1 MSLNPGRKMRWL
13 GLFLLLLSVP
23 GASALSQ
30 DVHVRNVQA
39 YQQGKNVIIEYDL
52 KGDNRVTFDVDLR
65 LSRNGGE
72 TFDYAPTAV
81 SGAVGSGIPSGQG
94 KEVVWAVLQD
104 FPDGV
109 EGEEYQFKVL
119 ATQEGTVP
127 SEPTRAQRDPSPSP
141 QPSTQSTV
149 SRDDDDG
156 DGFAFR
162 LGVGLSYNTRETIE
176 VQYYDGY
183 QASLWLELPSSLGL
197 KFNYRNTTGTFQQG
211 STVDVDLL
219 YNTGFLYGG
228 AGLGIFEFG
237 DELFKNNSY
246 NLSAVAGVGF
256 SMGGIYPYVE
266 YRYPF
271 SRGQRDDVLSGGI
284 LYSF

>member
-13 GLFLLLLSVP
+13 GLFLILLAVP

-81 SGAVGSGIPSGQG
+81 SGAVGSGVPSGQG
-94 KEVVWAVLQD
+94 KEIVWAVLQD
-104 FPDGV
+104 FPDGLD
-109 EGEEYQFKVL
+109 GTDYQFKVL

-127 SEPTRAQRDPSPSP
+127 SRPTQAQREPSPSP
-141 QPSTQSTV
+141 QSSTRSNV
-149 SRDDDDG
+149 NRDDDDG

-162 LGVGLSYNTRETIE
+162 LGVGLSYNTREKIE

-183 QASLWLELPSSLGL
+183 QASLWFELPSSLGL

-219 YNTGFLYGG
+219 YNTGFVYGG

-237 DELFKNNSY
+237 DKLFKNNSY

-256 SMGGIYPYVE
+256 SLGGVYPYVE